1 MLAISLVA
9 DSYIERI
16 QKGLIDITLANSIN
30 AIVIAQQQAAIAAAC
45 AASAAAASSASSI
58 KKNIINNIS
67 IIVLKNLFY

>member
-45 AASAAAASSASSI
+45 AASAAAASSSS
-58 KKNIINNIS
+58 S
-67 IIVLKNLFY
+67 